1 LTQPVTSPRLAAHR
15 ILPAVRPGARLIQV
29 QELRKVFHDR
39 KKGEIPAVRG
49 VSFSC
54 SPGRVFGL
62 LGRNGAGK
70 TTTLRMLA
78 TILAPTSGTAEVA
91 GFDIVRQGADVRRSI
106 GYLSGDT
113 KLYNRLTG
121 REILGYF
128 GALAGMDSAAV
139 TKRLSEL
146 RDVFDLEEV
155 LGKRVSSMSTGMKQ
169 RLSIAR
175 VVLHDPP
182 VLIFDEPTAG
192 LDVIGARD
200 VLSIIRDFRGRGRT
214 VIFST
219 HIMTEVEKVCDEVA
233 IIEQGL
239 ILAQGTVADLRRR
252 VEGGTL
258 EDAFVQVVEGATH
271 GQ

>member
-1 LTQPVTSPRLAAHR
+1 
-15 ILPAVRPGARLIQV
+15 LIQV
-29 QELRKVFHDR
+29 KELRKVFHDR
-39 KKGEIPAVRG
+39 KKGEIPAVQG
-49 VSFSC
+49 ISFTC
-54 SPGRVFGL
+54 QPGRVFGL

-91 GFDIVRQGADVRRSI
+91 GFDILRQGADVRRNI

-113 KLYNRLTG
+113 KLYDRLTG

-128 GALAGMDSAAV
+128 GALAGMEPAAV
-139 TKRLSEL
+139 AKRVAEL
-146 RDVFDLEEV
+146 RGTFDLAEV
-155 LGKRVSSMSTGMKQ
+155 LAKRVGSMSTGMKQ

-175 VVLHDPP
+175 VVLHDPS

-192 LDVIGARD
+192 LDVIGARE
-200 VLSIIRDFRGRGRT
+200 VLRIVQEFRGRGRT

-219 HIMTEVEKVCDEVA
+219 HIMTEAEKICDEVA
-233 IIEQGL
+233 IIEKGS
-239 ILAQGTVADLRRR
+239 ILAQGTVAQLRGR
-252 VEGGTL
+252 VDGGAL
-258 EDAFVQVVEGATH
+258 EDAFVDIVGSATG